1 MARTSIDALNLN
13 KAEGDSNI
21 ASRHSGAMAPQAT
34 FYKPSYRMLNHITW
48 SSDVSGQVNFGQAI
62 GNTGQ
67 KLFDNMASLK
77 ENEVLSSKYDE
88 IHKSLQEKSQAWKA
102 QSETGE
108 GYLEYISA
116 EHAKLAENALSGIL
130 DPVFA
135 GRMRNMLM
143 RSKADWE
150 NGAFEEEQAMRTAYS
165 LRTAQQT
172 ITNLNFDV
180 SNNPATY
187 ESGLEALKNALAGYR
202 EVAGVQAF
210 NKVYDDALKN
220 YTYSYGLG
228 LVQKDPA
235 NFERLAKDG
244 RLSVISPERIMHL
257 QHMATDE
264 LKRRAF
270 ESQKAEKL
278 VELASLRDQNISGI
292 EAIKQM
298 KKDGALSISDTAI
311 ESMQLSDG
319 IKQNVMQSRGNIRR
333 EDEKELR
340 KVNEIIRSVESGNGV
355 ADFQPQDQLAFL
367 NMMLP
372 TDENGIPSQSFSDKI
387 DMASY
392 LGITATDKS
401 LKHRIDGIITNSPNA
416 EEILRATEARNKAAW
431 ADDILIGKPSPKVKY
446 VMGRVKYG
454 SGNDPSLAVA
464 VRDKAVDY
472 WEKIQADPAKL
483 DELAARANSYIE
495 SDKYEELQK
504 EAWDEVEEELG
515 VPNWWQ
521 AFLNAAM
528 PVNSGLVSPAA
539 LSESSKYQL
548 EITKDEF
555 SQFFRTEM
563 KELLASG
570 WRPDEAA
577 DEVTENF
584 LKTYG
589 ATTLVPYK
597 MMYKPPER
605 VYPNMTP
612 QTLKAKYHKEIASI
626 FEEYKKNDYKP
637 CGYELS
643 LNDKGLV
650 EYKNGDERGKAFP
663 NLEWNPKTKCYN
675 PYIIKEDGVK
685 LYFTAL
691 GSAWE
696 LIDIDFNEIKLERQ
710 NASK

>member
-13 KAEGDSNI
+13 KAEGDSNT

-210 NKVYDDALKN
+210 NKVYDEALKN
-220 YTYSYGLG
+220 FTYSYGLG

-257 QHMATDE
+257 QHMAMDE

-270 ESQKAEKL
+270 ESKKAEKL
-278 VELASLRDQNISGI
+278 VELASLKDQLVSSI
-292 EAIKQM
+292 EAV
-298 KKDGALSISDTAI
+298 KKMDEDGAESVTKTMT
-311 ESMQLSDG
+311 ESMQLPSGMEKFLNQTQDNVRKSD
-319 IKQNVMQSRGNIRR
+319 IETMQKINSMV
-333 EDEKELR
+333 E
-340 KVNEIIRSVESGNGV
+340 SVKSGNGIGT
-355 ADFQPQDQLAFL
+355 FESKDQLAFL
-367 NMMLP
+367 PLMLP
-372 TDENGIPSQSFSDKI
+372 TDKNGTPSQSFSDRITAAKH
-387 DMASY
+387 
-392 LGITATDKS
+392 LGVTATDKALSYEIGAS
-401 LKHRIDGIITNSPNA
+401 LLYSDNA
-416 EEILRATEARNKAAW
+416 EKIQKAVYARNLSDSMNGVLLAEE
-431 ADDILIGKPSPKVKY
+431 DPKERYIRGQVQFR
-446 VMGRVKYG
+446 G
-454 SGNDPSLAVA
+454 GNDPQTILR
-464 VRDKAVDY
+464 VRDEAKDRY
-472 WEKIQADPAKL
+472 EKNVSDPSRREMLATQAESYMQSGEYKKL
-483 DELAARANSYIE
+483 
-495 SDKYEELQK
+495 SDK
-504 EAWDEVEEELG
+504 AWKRI
-515 VPNWWQ
+515 
-521 AFLNAAM
+521 
-528 PVNSGLVSPAA
+528 
-539 LSESSKYQL
+539 LSESLDSSDWFGLSKQ
-548 EITKDEF
+548 EKETQR
-555 SQFFRTEM
+555 QFLLFFKGRL
-563 KELLASG
+563 KELLPVG
-570 WRPDEAA
+570 WTPQEAA
-577 DEVTENF
+577 NEAIDNFNAVHGPTSVVPGKMMFNPPEKVYSFTPQVLKKKFKRFVEDVVTGYSERKYKPSGFELRMSPLTNGLQYRTGDSSWTDATPDLEWNSKDEVYNVFFNTKE
-584 LKTYG
+584 G
-589 ATTLVPYK
+589 
-597 MMYKPPER
+597 ER
-605 VYPNMTP
+605 VY
-612 QTLKAKYHKEIASI
+612 
-626 FEEYKKNDYKP
+626 
-637 CGYELS
+637 
-643 LNDKGLV
+643 
-650 EYKNGDERGKAFP
+650 
-663 NLEWNPKTKCYN
+663 
-675 PYIIKEDGVK
+675 
-685 LYFTAL
+685 FTANTAEFAFIKL
-691 GSAWE
+691 
-696 LIDIDFNEIKLERQ
+696 DFNAQSEEPTSTKDTK
-710 NASK
+710 NAKKSNS